1 MGNKQHLCITKP
13 ILTSGIRIRSTYEN
27 PVNLQGKPLNR
38 SCEKPSA
45 MRVFLFTAG
54 GTINVADPELK
65 QALHTHYDPTHL
77 LIPARSPEPVVPDAA
92 SDPVTTPPPVNKAS
106 RSN

>member
-1 MGNKQHLCITKP
+1 
-13 ILTSGIRIRSTYEN
+13 
-27 PVNLQGKPLNR
+27 
-38 SCEKPSA
+38 

-77 LIPARSPEPVVPDAA
+77 SIPARSPEPAVPDAA
-92 SDPVTTPPPVNKAS
+92 GDPVNDTSSMVNKES
-106 RSN
+106 GRN